1 MEQSGGEERPA
12 RLLIHDREI
21 PFAREGEYGAV
32 VRPDSPIRPCTGCF
46 GCWVRT
52 PGQCVIRDALWGY
65 GGLASP
71 NAMSCS
77 WSASAAMAALALLS
91 RMSWTGAS
99 GISTPASS
107 SREGRCTTGSAT
119 QRR

>member
-65 GGLASP
+65 GGLHRP
-71 NAMSCS
+71 M
-77 WSASAAMAALALLS
+77 
-91 RMSWTGAS
+91 R
-99 GISTPASS
+99 
-107 SREGRCTTGSAT
+107 
-119 QRR
+119 